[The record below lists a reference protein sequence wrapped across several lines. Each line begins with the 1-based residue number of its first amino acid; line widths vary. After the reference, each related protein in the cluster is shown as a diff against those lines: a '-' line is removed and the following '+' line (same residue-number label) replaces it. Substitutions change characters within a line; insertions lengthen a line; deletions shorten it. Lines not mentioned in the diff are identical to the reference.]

1 MVWLSCFAHIMFL
14 WSSLIAVF
22 AGYEGRLRMLFTT
35 VGTMAVLVGA
45 ASVVCLVVYFTSDHR
60 QCS

>member
-1 MVWLSCFAHIMFL
+1 MFL